1 MTNKRKKQIRF
12 EVAERISNLA
22 DSIGCGFE
30 TDIDADYAEEHTY
43 LMAQAVKILGS
54 AQRRADKIYLKEIK

>member
-12 EVAERISNLA
+12 EVAERIANLA
-22 DSIGCGFE
+22 DSIGCGFK
-30 TDIDADYAEEHTY
+30 ADNAEEHAY

-54 AQRRADKIYLKEIK
+54 AQRRADKICFKEK